1 MADKKISALTGAT
14 TPLAGTEV
22 LPIVQGGSTV
32 KVSIANVT
40 AGRAT
45 AVGSL
50 ASSGT
55 VSATGSAEGANF
67 SGLQVDNASAGSG
80 SPANTVSLNFANF
93 SVVKGR
99 ITAAVYGDGY
109 MDFATDNDTPKM
121 RITAGGGIINNL
133 GNFVLGTA
141 GKGIDFSANTHAA
154 GMTSELLNWYE
165 EGAWTPSVGG
175 NATYT
180 IQEGLYVRVGDLV
193 YVQCQLL
200 LNVIGTGSTTTIS
213 GLPFQAFSPSNSSRG
228 TGSVWYCGN
237 LATGVTMLTP
247 GVTPAGQTITFG
259 GFTVLGAGTTMTVP
273 LTVFQNGT
281 RVDFSLVYRAN

>member
-1 MADKKISALTGAT
+1 MADKKISALTAAS

-32 KVSIANVT
+32 KVSAANLT

-50 ASSGT
+50 VSSGT

-67 SGLQVDNASAGSG
+67 SGLQVDNSSAGSG

-109 MDFATDNDTPKM
+109 MDFATDNDTAKM

-141 GKGIDFSANTHAA
+141 GRGIDFSANGGDILSQYDEGSWTVKLFDSAGGGNQSATTVTGYYTRVGNLVQCSFWGLNNISTA
-154 GMTSELLNWYE
+154 GMTAGNNLFIELPFT
-165 EGAWTPSVGG
+165 AS
-175 NATYT
+175 AT
-180 IQEGLYVRVGDLV
+180 GS
-193 YVQCQLL
+193 
-200 LNVIGTGSTTTIS
+200 GTGSFASENITFNGRANAT
-213 GLPFQAFSPSNSSRG
+213 PAVPVSNNRAILRAYG
-228 TGSVWYCGN
+228 TGTST
-237 LATGVTMLTP
+237 A
-247 GVTPAGQTITFG
+247 
-259 GFTVLGAGTTMTVP
+259 TVLVSNVGAGANIDYFSMTY
-273 LTVFQNGT
+273 
-281 RVDFSLVYRAN
+281 RV

>member
-141 GKGIDFSANTHAA
+141 GRGIDFSANTHAA

-165 EGAWTPSVGG
+165 TGAWTPTMTSASGTTTVNSSSARYTRIGDKVFVVFQINYSTDASVSTSDFTIGG
-175 NATYT
+175 LPFASRSTFNSRGFVTSS
-180 IQEGLYVRVGDLV
+180 
-193 YVQCQLL
+193 
-200 LNVIGTGSTTTIS
+200 NWTGSDYNDGYLAVNAAGTTIS
-213 GLPFQAFSPSNSSRG
+213 WAGRAVNQSSR
-228 TGSVWYCGN
+228 TNAILLFVADYF
-237 LATGVTMLTP
+237 A
-247 GVTPAGQTITFG
+247 A
-259 GFTVLGAGTTMTVP
+259 
-273 LTVFQNGT
+273 
-281 RVDFSLVYRAN
+281 

>member
-1 MADKKISALTGAT
+1 MADKKISALTAAS

-109 MDFATDNDTPKM
+109 MDFATDNDTAKM

-141 GKGIDFSANTHAA
+141 GKGIDFSANGGDVLTQYDEGTWNVVWTNLTGTPSNTTGRYTRIGRMVFFTYAA
-154 GMTSELLNWYE
+154 GANSIS
-165 EGAWTPSVGG
+165 G
-175 NATYT
+175 
-180 IQEGLYVRVGDLV
+180 VGDV
-193 YVQCQLL
+193 VKF
-200 LNVIGTGSTTTIS
+200 T
-213 GLPFQAFSPSNSSRG
+213 LPFTPGGYAAGSMISQTNINP
-228 TGSVWYCGN
+228 GSVLIDTSAVAYPN
-237 LATGVTMLTP
+237 TFSAAFMVFSGVFY
-247 GVTPAGQTITFG
+247 I
-259 GFTVLGAGTTMTVP
+259 
-273 LTVFQNGT
+273 
-281 RVDFSLVYRAN
+281 

>member
-1 MADKKISALTGAT
+1 MADKKISALTAAS

-67 SGLQVDNASAGSG
+67 SGLQVDNSSAGSG

-141 GKGIDFSANTHAA
+141 GRGIDFSANTHAA
-154 GMTSELLNWYE
+154 GMTSELLNDYE
-165 EGAWTPSVGG
+165 EGTWTPNQGGGVTVVGTFG
-175 NATYT
+175 STGKYT
-180 IQEGLYVRVGDLV
+180 K
-193 YVQCQLL
+193 
-200 LNVIGTGSTTTIS
+200 IGRQVTVTGSLTGSTSIAVNAGSNICTN
-213 GLPFQAFSPSNSSRG
+213 LPFTVSGGAGGVCVNDGLNASSVVFAYSTIITSTGAIGASPSLNFS
-228 TGSVWYCGN
+228 
-237 LATGVTMLTP
+237 ATFFV
-247 GVTPAGQTITFG
+247 
-259 GFTVLGAGTTMTVP
+259 
-273 LTVFQNGT
+273 
-281 RVDFSLVYRAN
+281 